1 MGKSFLL
8 CLLTLVA
15 YEVDVQDPYFNQAN
29 FSQRAV
35 QAQPPLALLPF
46 FKKNIFRGAAEMSQQ
61 LRAHSTLA
69 EDPGLVP
76 RTHMVAH
83 GHLSVPVPGD
93 PAPSLACVDTVCMWC
108 DYIHKGSTACVRC
121 TYIHEAKHSYT

>member
-35 QAQPPLALLPF
+35 QVQPPLALLR
-46 FKKNIFRGAAEMSQQ
+46 FKKYIFRGAAEMSQQ
-61 LRAHSTLA
+61 LRAHATLA
-69 EDPGLVP
+69 EGPGLVP
-76 RTHMVAH
+76 QNPH
-83 GHLSVPVPGD
+83 GGSWSSV
-93 PAPSLACVDTVCMWC
+93 
-108 DYIHKGSTACVRC
+108 STSSR
-121 TYIHEAKHSYT
+121 